1 VGVATAGPEPRD
13 RLLIYA
19 VGPAAEVE
27 TRSSAG
33 LRPALVGRVFGT
45 VAVLAAAAGG
55 AAFMVWLI
63 LAPVLPDGAAA
74 EQLWQPWPSQM
85 VQPTPDHPTAPTVV
99 APSHLTTRPT
109 GLARTARAGTRTEQH
124 TEPRTSAARR

>member
-1 VGVATAGPEPRD
+1 MGVATAGPEPRD

-19 VGPAAEVE
+19 VGPVAEVE
-27 TRSSAG
+27 TKSSAG
-33 LRPALVGRVFGT
+33 VRPALVGRVFGT
-45 VAVLAAAAGG
+45 VAALAASAGG

-63 LAPVLPDGAAA
+63 LAPVLPDHAVA

-85 VQPTPDHPTAPTVV
+85 AGPTPDHPTAPTVI

-109 GLARTARAGTRTEQH
+109 GLGRTLRAGTRTEQH
-124 TEPRTSAARR
+124 TVLRTSTDRR